1 LKVAHTGVKSGQ
13 KTTNSDQKTKKVE
26 KSEKF
31 RLTHF
36 NICATN
42 RLWRSKNG
50 NSDTKTRRKPCARPK
65 PFSQNIYRAP
75 LTDVPG

>member
-1 LKVAHTGVKSGQ
+1 MGSKTGAKTVIFEQ
-13 KTTNSDQKTKKVE
+13 KTEKAE

-50 NSDTKTRRKPCARPK
+50 NPDTKRRRFPGFRRRR
-65 PFSQNIYRAP
+65 FYQNI
-75 LTDVPG
+75 

>member
-1 LKVAHTGVKSGQ
+1 MHTGLKSDQ
-13 KTTNSDQKTKKVE
+13 KSTNSEQKTKKVE

-42 RLWRSKNG
+42 RL
-50 NSDTKTRRKPCARPK
+50 
-65 PFSQNIYRAP
+65 
-75 LTDVPG
+75 